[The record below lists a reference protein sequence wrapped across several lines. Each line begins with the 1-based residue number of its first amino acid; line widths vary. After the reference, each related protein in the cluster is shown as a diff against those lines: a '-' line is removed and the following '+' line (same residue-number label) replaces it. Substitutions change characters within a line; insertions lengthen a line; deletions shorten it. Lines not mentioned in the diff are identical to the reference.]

1 GVLSPTGT
9 ALGLNQSVGTSASFF
24 PVKIK
29 TGRSQHW
36 TLNVQ
41 RELPGRWTL
50 DVAYVGTHAY
60 DLDRGSNIVN
70 AIPANYFSTSL
81 IRGTHRFAK
90 GYSLNAVYT
99 WSKLLERFGF
109 DNDFQIIPNKQL
121 SGNDIPHRVAVTFI
135 GEAPFGRGRH
145 WGSKMPG
152 WLDAIMGG
160 WQGQA
165 VYQAQS
171 GSPIDF
177 GNRAFFG
184 DFKSLHFKYDH
195 NLVGSGIPMIDVS
208 GFYLPTDPSG
218 NPWSS
223 PTAQRADQRIQL
235 VNNIRYFPHNM
246 SNTRTPPQNNID
258 LSVMKKFRAGERY
271 SLELRGEFFN
281 AFNHPWWTNPFTNP
295 QQANFGTLDG
305 NQRNLPRNVQLA
317 LKLLF

>member
-1 GVLSPTGT
+1 
-9 ALGLNQSVGTSASFF
+9 
-24 PVKIK
+24 
-29 TGRSQHW
+29 
-36 TLNVQ
+36 
-41 RELPGRWTL
+41 
-50 DVAYVGTHAY
+50 
-60 DLDRGSNIVN
+60 
-70 AIPANYFSTSL
+70 
-81 IRGTHRFAK
+81 
-90 GYSLNAVYT
+90 
-99 WSKLLERFGF
+99 
-109 DNDFQIIPNKQL
+109 
-121 SGNDIPHRVAVTFI
+121 
-135 GEAPFGRGRH
+135 
-145 WGSKMPG
+145 
-152 WLDAIMGG
+152 MGG

-195 NLVGSGIPMIDVS
+195 KLVGSGIPMIDVS

-218 NPWSS
+218 SPWSS